1 MKGKSLSIR
10 RINKDMK
17 EINQNPIEGIGIY
30 SLDNDPM
37 KYVVNIKL
45 MNGPY
50 KNYCVQLLL
59 TFPETYPSKPPKI
72 LIYPDQAIDGQYH
85 HHIFPDNSLKDENG
99 HNFKKFCFDLLDNDF
114 MSTKVENSG
123 WNPSYTISSI
133 LLQVQ
138 NFLSDPDMHGHIP
151 NEYKIAQLMDSMKT
165 YSRKFKIINEQRKEE
180 IIVHTWENPF
190 PEMFEKKQG
199 EKAEIKNEIIINP
212 EEKLKMQQIKDN
224 LTCFMLKVN
233 YIDDP
238 EILLGYPIIQNIIF
252 GITEKRELFPI
263 PELLTYDGYM
273 AQI

>member
-1 MKGKSLSIR
+1 
-10 RINKDMK
+10 
-17 EINQNPIEGIGIY
+17 
-30 SLDNDPM
+30 
-37 KYVVNIKL
+37 
-45 MNGPY
+45 
-50 KNYCVQLLL
+50 
-59 TFPETYPSKPPKI
+59 
-72 LIYPDQAIDGQYH
+72 
-85 HHIFPDNSLKDENG
+85 
-99 HNFKKFCFDLLDNDF
+99 

-199 EKAEIKNEIIINP
+199 EKAEIKNEIIIDT

-273 AQI
+273 AQIGKQDDKLDFYFDIKFKSANNQFYNYWVPIYIDENHFQKNKT